1 MKNIFLFVCFA
12 CAATTAIQAQEAE
25 SEVEKRNF
33 IEVFVGVTHDNG
45 ENEASLGITYERN
58 FGRFGT
64 GIIAEFTKA
73 DSRESV
79 IALPFFWHPAEPWRT
94 VVAVGVENSDDGDA
108 FLTRVGASYEIEFSG
123 WSLSPEVNLDFVDDS
138 TVLVFGASFVWKF

>member
-12 CAATTAIQAQEAE
+12 CAATTATQAQEAE

-64 GIIAEFTKA
+64 GMIAEFTNA

-79 IALPFFWHPAEPWRT
+79 IALPFF
-94 VVAVGVENSDDGDA
+94 
-108 FLTRVGASYEIEFSG
+108 
-123 WSLSPEVNLDFVDDS
+123 
-138 TVLVFGASFVWKF
+138 